1 VIATIRTRGFGLAFS
16 LSSGLI
22 AVGVILAGSTPPS
35 HAAQPRKPNIV
46 FILADD
52 LGYGDIGPYGQ
63 RQILTPNLDRL
74 AAQGLKFTNAYAGAA
89 VCAPSRSVL
98 MTGLHTGHTAVRA
111 NAGTIPIR
119 DEDVTLA
126 EVLRAAGYRTG
137 GFGKWG
143 LGDAES
149 SGVPTKQ
156 GFDEFF
162 GYLHQIHAHTYFP
175 EFLWNNER
183 KHPLPGNA
191 NGGRGAYSADLI
203 ADRSLDF
210 IRANRDRPFFLYA
223 AFTLPHG
230 RFEVPDAGPY
240 SGRDWP
246 DEEKKFASM
255 VTRLDG
261 HVGRIM
267 ALLDELKLDRDTVV
281 FFASDNGGVS
291 GEGHD
296 VKRFGSNGPF
306 RGEKGTLYEGGIRVP
321 MIVRWPGRVAA
332 KTTSDVPWGF
342 WDVLPTMADL
352 AGARAPGGL
361 DGVSMAPVIRGDGAA
376 PQRPSGREFFYWEHL
391 QFNRQTSALRT
402 ETMVQAVRMGDW
414 KAVRLRPGAALQ
426 LYDLARDAG
435 ETTDVAATH
444 PGIVSKIES
453 YLATARTPP
462 RPHDTGSFE
471 YRR

>member
-1 VIATIRTRGFGLAFS
+1 MSTSGTRRFGLGLF
-16 LSSGLI
+16 LSVCLI
-22 AVGVILAGSTPPS
+22 ANLPAVSSSSPS
-35 HAAQPRKPNIV
+35 HATQPRKPNIV

-74 AAQGLKFTNAYAGAA
+74 ATQGIKFTDVYAGAA

-119 DEDVTLA
+119 DEDVTVA
-126 EVLRAAGYRTG
+126 EVLRGAGYRTG

-149 SGVPTKQ
+149 TGVPTKQ

-175 EFLWNNER
+175 DFLWHNER
-183 KHPLPGNA
+183 KYPLPGNT
-191 NGGRGAYSADLI
+191 NGGRAEYSADLI
-203 ADRSLDF
+203 AERSLDF
-210 IRANRDRPFFLYA
+210 IRAHRDEPFFLYA
-223 AFTLPHG
+223 AYTLPHG
-230 RFEVPDAGPY
+230 MFEVPNDEPY

-246 DEEKKFASM
+246 EAEKKFASM

-267 ALLDELKLDRDTVV
+267 ALLAELKLDRDTVV

-296 VKRFGSNGPF
+296 VKRFRSNGPF
-306 RGEKGTLYEGGIRVP
+306 RGEKATLYEGGIRVP
-321 MIVRWPGRVAA
+321 MIVRWPGRVRPN
-332 KTTSDVPWGF
+332 TTSAVPWGF
-342 WDVLPTMADL
+342 WDVLPTLAAL
-352 AGARAPGGL
+352 AGTRAPDGL
-361 DGVSMAPVIRGDGAA
+361 DGLSMLPAILGDAA
-376 PQRPSGREFFYWEHL
+376 AARRPSSREFFYWEHL
-391 QFNRQTSALRT
+391 EFNRQANTLRT
-402 ETMVQAVRMGDW
+402 ETMIQAVRMGDW
-414 KAVRLRPGAALQ
+414 KAVRPRPGVPLQ
-426 LYDLARDAG
+426 LYDLAHDVSEAN
-435 ETTDVAATH
+435 DVAASH
-444 PGIVSKIES
+444 SDIVAKIEA
-453 YLATARTPP
+453 YLTTARTPP

>member
-1 VIATIRTRGFGLAFS
+1 MTSTSGTRGFS
-16 LSSGLI
+16 LGFCLSVCLI
-22 AVGVILAGSTPPS
+22 ATLLAAGSSPPGQ
-35 HAAQPRKPNIV
+35 AVQPRKPNIV

-74 AAQGLKFTNAYAGAA
+74 ATQGLKFTNVYAGGA

-126 EVLRAAGYRTG
+126 EVLHGAGYRTG

-156 GFDEFF
+156 GFDQFF

-175 EFLWNNER
+175 EFLWDNER
-183 KHPLPGNA
+183 KYPLPGNA
-191 NGGRGAYSADLI
+191 NGGRAAYSADLI

-210 IRANRDRPFFLYA
+210 IRANRDQPFFLYA
-223 AFTLPHG
+223 AYTLPHG
-230 RFEVPDAGPY
+230 MFEVPNDEPY

-246 DEEKKFASM
+246 EEEKKFASM

-261 HVGRIM
+261 YVGRIM
-267 ALLDELKLDRDTVV
+267 ALLDELKLDRNTVV

-296 VKRFGSNGPF
+296 VKRFSSNGPF
-306 RGEKGTLYEGGIRVP
+306 RGQKATLYEGGIRVP

-342 WDVLPTMADL
+342 WDVLPTLAEL
-352 AGARAPGGL
+352 AGGRAPDGL
-361 DGVSMAPVIRGDGAA
+361 DGVSMLPTILGNRAA
-376 PQRPSGREFFYWEHL
+376 PRRPAGREFFYWEHL
-391 QFNRQTSALRT
+391 EFNRQANELRA
-402 ETMVQAVRMGDW
+402 ETMIQAVRMGDW
-414 KAVRLRPGAALQ
+414 KAVRPRPGAPLQ
-426 LYDLARDAG
+426 LYDLAHDVG
-435 ETTDVAATH
+435 EASDVASTH
-444 PGIVSKIES
+444 PDVVSKIEA

-462 RPHDTGSFE
+462 RPHNTGSFE
-471 YRR
+471 FRR